1 MSFNWNVVQLNYQV
15 SDGALDNVVTQV
27 HWTASKQDE
36 EFVGSSC
43 GCETVS
49 SPDPESF
56 TSYDQLTEEE
66 CLGWLFNRPDIEG
79 QESGQAWKESI
90 ESAIDLKI
98 EQQKNP
104 VSGTG
109 TPWSEG

>member
-36 EFVGSSC
+36 ELVGSSY

-49 SPDPESF
+49 SPDPDSF

-66 CLGWLFNRPDIEG
+66 CLGWLFDKPVNEG
-79 QESGQAWKESI
+79 EQTWKESV
-90 ESAIDLKI
+90 EAGIDLQI

-104 VSGTG
+104 VSGAG
-109 TPWSEG
+109 TPWSEV